1 MQCGCYATFMAKPM
15 ENQPGSAMHVHM
27 SVVEDATGR
36 NIFSDETGEATD
48 AFRHFIGGQQR
59 HFPAAM
65 AMAAPY
71 VNSYRR
77 LVAYQSAPINL
88 EWGTD
93 NRSVGIR
100 APKSSPGARRVENR
114 IIGSDANPYLA
125 IAGALACGWLG
136 MEEQIEPRPEAM
148 GDAYLMNCD
157 LPESQ
162 LDSVLELEKNRALG
176 GALGEEFVKIY
187 CAVKR
192 AEHAEF
198 MRVISP
204 WEREHLLL
212 NV

>member
-1 MQCGCYATFMAKPM
+1 MAKPM
-15 ENQPGSAMHVHM
+15 SNQPGSAMHVHM
-27 SVVEDATGR
+27 SIVATETGR
-36 NIFSDETGEATD
+36 NIFSDDDGKPTP
-48 AFRHFIGGQQR
+48 AFFHFIGGQQR

-65 AMAAPY
+65 ALAAPY

-77 LVAYQSAPINL
+77 LVSYQSAPVNL

-100 APKSSPGARRVENR
+100 APKSGPAARRVENR
-114 IIGSDANPYLA
+114 VIGSDANPYLA

-136 MEEQIEPRPEAM
+136 MEEKIEPRPEAT
-148 GDAYLMNCD
+148 GDAYVMSRD

-162 LDSVLELEKNRALG
+162 LDSVLELEGDPALRAV
-176 GALGEEFVKIY
+176 LGEEFVRIF